1 MFVGFLMLKE
11 IEEEVVSFITQRKN
25 MPGTNHDK
33 KKKEKKEKKKK
44 IGMRDLKFS
53 IIIVKHSLWI

>member
-33 KKKEKKEKKKK
+33 KKKKKKK
-44 IGMRDLKFS
+44 KRKR
-53 IIIVKHSLWI
+53 

>member
-25 MPGTNHDK
+25 MPETNHDK
-33 KKKEKKEKKKK
+33 KKKKKKK
-44 IGMRDLKFS
+44 KRKR
-53 IIIVKHSLWI
+53 